1 MLGKLAAG
9 EVAVWENCVREVA
22 LGKWPNTS
30 NCTLNLGIT
39 EMKRLDPQIKSVH
52 NGYQAQALW
61 IMNIQDKS
69 RRAENFRMRYP

>member
-1 MLGKLAAG
+1 
-9 EVAVWENCVREVA
+9 
-22 LGKWPNTS
+22 
-30 NCTLNLGIT
+30 
-39 EMKRLDPQIKSVH
+39 MKRLDPQIKSVH